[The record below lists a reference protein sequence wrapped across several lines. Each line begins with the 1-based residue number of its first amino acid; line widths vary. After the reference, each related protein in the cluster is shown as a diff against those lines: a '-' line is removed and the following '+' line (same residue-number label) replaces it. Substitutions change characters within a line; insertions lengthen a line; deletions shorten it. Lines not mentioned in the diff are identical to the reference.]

1 MKGEFITLETAKRI
15 EQIKQNRK
23 KYENQHEKM
32 NMSIVDANIKLQ
44 DENKLLK
51 NDNEIL
57 KKRID
62 KAIEYINEYA
72 WQEDIIGDM
81 WTTTGEP
88 VKDRYMRLEWD
99 NCNELL
105 EILKGESIWEK

>member
-1 MKGEFITLETAKRI
+1 MKKDIRHFVLETK
-15 EQIKQNRK
+15 ELGTFDVVEYKEYQ
-23 KYENQHEKM
+23 E
-32 NMSIVDANIKLQ
+32 LQ
-44 DENKLLK
+44 
-51 NDNEIL
+51 
-57 KKRID
+57 KRID
-62 KAIEYINEYA
+62 NAIEYINEYA

-105 EILKGESIWEK
+105 EILKGEDKE

>member
-15 EQIKQNRK
+15 EQIKQNRRK
-23 KYENQHEKM
+23 HENQHEKM

-57 KKRID
+57 KKRTD
-62 KAIEYINEYA
+62 KAIEYIENHMQHNTGMNCA
-72 WQEDIIGDM
+72 DM
-81 WTTTGEP
+81 TDL
-88 VKDRYMRLEWD
+88 VD
-99 NCNELL
+99 
-105 EILKGESIWEK
+105 ILKGESIWEK